1 MGTSATGQTF
11 IDESVLDSTH
21 SASDI
26 DDNIISGEKA
36 EFSQGQVNGG
46 KPSQN
51 ADQLM
56 MDLHMSALQ
65 TPQECDH
72 STLENAL
79 NDAPGCLP
87 NYEAINAPF
96 TFVWGQHGDRRTI
109 TVTLSTIDNAY
120 NEISKWWKNTFL
132 VPYGKVGRGF
142 IDKMSEHINDW
153 NNGSKMQPIALKA
166 AIVLLAV
173 GLEKPYQ
180 KSKGKDHQECLAKRL
195 VWYCTGYQRLF
206 VRGFRFR
213 SSLKRSR
220 LRRSCLRPW
229 PKTCRP
235 AADEATQGTGTVER
249 G

>member
-1 MGTSATGQTF
+1 M
-11 IDESVLDSTH
+11 
-21 SASDI
+21 
-26 DDNIISGEKA
+26 
-36 EFSQGQVNGG
+36 
-46 KPSQN
+46 
-51 ADQLM
+51 
-56 MDLHMSALQ
+56 
-65 TPQECDH
+65 
-72 STLENAL
+72 ENAL

>member
-1 MGTSATGQTF
+1 MLS
-11 IDESVLDSTH
+11 
-21 SASDI
+21 
-26 DDNIISGEKA
+26 IIKNYYCFYYIIIIIIITVSL
-36 EFSQGQVNGG
+36 SII
-46 KPSQN
+46 
-51 ADQLM
+51 
-56 MDLHMSALQ
+56 
-65 TPQECDH
+65 
-72 STLENAL
+72 ENA
-79 NDAPGCLP
+79 
-87 NYEAINAPF
+87 YI
-96 TFVWGQHGDRRTI
+96 
-109 TVTLSTIDNAY
+109 
-120 NEISKWWKNTFL
+120 EISKWQKNTLF
-132 VPYGKVGRGF
+132 VPYGKVERKCL
-142 IDKMSEHINDW
+142 DKMTEHINDW

-235 AADEATQGTGTVER
+235 AAYEATQGTGTVER